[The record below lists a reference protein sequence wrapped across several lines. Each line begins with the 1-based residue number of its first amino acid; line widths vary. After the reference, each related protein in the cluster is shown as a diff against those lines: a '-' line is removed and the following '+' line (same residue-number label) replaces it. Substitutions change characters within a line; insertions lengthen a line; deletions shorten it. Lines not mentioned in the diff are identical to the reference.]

1 MPSSP
6 LHRPATAA
14 LVVVLRLPAVHF
26 CALRTA
32 TAQQSLCL
40 AVEDENDC
48 EALSSAACEHEAWQT
63 VREGG
68 CTLDDDVL
76 CCVDD
81 HGIGAGGVAAL
92 VAVVV
97 VCVACSIHGIV
108 QSSKGE
114 AAAQHVGAGAGAS
127 RSAPGSSGVQ
137 VKVAPKNPKNG
148 FAAVAAPVTASELA
162 CMPVAAAAIVTAQPV
177 TAAQLSR
184 MPVATATPTVNP
196 PRAPTAS

>member
-1 MPSSP
+1 MSS

-14 LVVVLRLPAVHF
+14 LVTVVLRLHL
-26 CALRTA
+26 CALHTA

-48 EALSSAACEHEAWQT
+48 EALSSFACEHEAWQT

-68 CTLDDDVL
+68 CTVERLCDQNVPECSEDDDDGTVL

-97 VCVACSIHGIV
+97 VCVACLIHGIV
-108 QSSKGE
+108 QSGKGE
-114 AAAQHVGAGAGAS
+114 AA
-127 RSAPGSSGVQ
+127 GVQ
-137 VKVAPKNPKNG
+137 VKVAPKNG

-162 CMPVAAAAIVTAQPV
+162 CMPVAAAAIVAAQPV
-177 TAAQLSR
+177 TAAQLSG
-184 MPVATATPTVNP
+184 MPVATATRSNRRQPT
-196 PRAPTAS
+196 PRD

>member
-14 LVVVLRLPAVHF
+14 LVVVLHVF

-137 VKVAPKNPKNG
+137 VAPKNG

-162 CMPVAAAAIVTAQPV
+162 CMPVAAAIVTAQPV

-196 PRAPTAS
+196 PRATS

>member
-1 MPSSP
+1 MLLSS

-14 LVVVLRLPAVHF
+14 LVTVVLRLHL
-26 CALRTA
+26 CALHTA

-48 EALSSAACEHEAWQT
+48 EALSSFACEHEAWQT

-68 CTLDDDVL
+68 CTVERLCDQNVPECSDDDDDGTVL

-97 VCVACSIHGIV
+97 VCVACLIHGIV
-108 QSSKGE
+108 QSGKGE
-114 AAAQHVGAGAGAS
+114 AA
-127 RSAPGSSGVQ
+127 GVQ
-137 VKVAPKNPKNG
+137 VKVVAPKNG

-162 CMPVAAAAIVTAQPV
+162 CMPVAAAAIVAAQPV
-177 TAAQLSR
+177 TAAQLSG
-184 MPVATATPTVNP
+184 MPVATAQYSDRR
-196 PRAPTAS
+196 PRPRD

>member
-6 LHRPATAA
+6 LHRPVTAT
-14 LVVVLRLPAVHF
+14 LVVVLRVF

-137 VKVAPKNPKNG
+137 VAPKNG

-196 PRAPTAS
+196 PRATS

>member
-1 MPSSP
+1 MLLSS

-14 LVVVLRLPAVHF
+14 LVTVVLRLTFF

-48 EALSSAACEHEAWQT
+48 EALSSAACGHEAWQT

-68 CTLDDDVL
+68 CTLKRLCDQNVPECSDDDDGTVL

-97 VCVACSIHGIV
+97 VCVACLIHGIV
-108 QSSKGE
+108 QSGKGE
-114 AAAQHVGAGAGAS
+114 AA
-127 RSAPGSSGVQ
+127 GVQ
-137 VKVAPKNPKNG
+137 VKVAPKNG

-162 CMPVAAAAIVTAQPV
+162 CMPVAAAAIVAAQPV

-184 MPVATATPTVNP
+184 MPVATATRSNRRQPT
-196 PRAPTAS
+196 PRD